1 VLQSLL
7 ISIAG
12 FVIGSL
18 ILMLLGFI
26 FAKIFTKSLV
36 SCLISE
42 ETKQRLANWLQE
54 VFKNGINEALQ
65 DEEIKKI
72 VKEILEEIN
81 KRLK

>member
-1 VLQSLL
+1 
-7 ISIAG
+7 
-12 FVIGSL
+12 
-18 ILMLLGFI
+18 MLLGFI

-36 SCLISE
+36 YSLISE

-65 DEEIKKI
+65 DEEIKKLL
-72 VKEILEEIN
+72 KEILEEIN

>member
-1 VLQSLL
+1 MLQSLL

-36 SCLISE
+36 SSLISE
-42 ETKQRLANWLQE
+42 ETEQRLANWLQE

-72 VKEILEEIN
+72 VREILEEIN